1 MPNRRQRG
9 ASTIRDVAMRARVS
23 PMTVSRVIN
32 GNKNVKPETRE
43 SVETAIRELSY
54 SPNPAASS
62 LARADLIRIGLLYGN
77 PSAAYLSEFLV
88 GGLDQCSRSK
98 AEELVSR
105 QLLEGMPR
113 SRIGTTAVSDLV
125 RVNRVQGLAFG
136 VGMGLR
142 FNGGYEVKGS
152 LGYGLSD
159 RRVTV
164 GILVGFTRGAT
175 DWTVEGRRTIR
186 DFGDEPVVSGVV
198 NSLLAQEAAI
208 DLGSYLLGEEVGVGL
223 HQRLDPRWSLD
234 LSARFERS
242 SSVATVATPSRG
254 VYEPNPPLGSG
265 SYWLGRAVLV
275 LAPRGAVDRGDLK
288 LQFGVEAGSGPTQY
302 LRASFRSDGSIPVPL
317 GHLRVRTLAGVA
329 TPGLP
334 KARSFAIGGRGTLPA
349 ETFRQWGGRRVAAGK
364 VEWRVRVPVPE
375 VGIGPFA
382 STGNRAILAPFVGV
396 GWAGGTIEG
405 VGWRSSDGARPVA
418 GVAFEFLQ
426 NLLRFELATPLRERS
441 DKPRRWGLTL
451 DVSPEWWPIL

>member
-1 MPNRRQRG
+1 MVLRDAPAYSGLSAPTSDSAGWSLPLRAAAEGALPFDRR
-9 ASTIRDVAMRARVS
+9 
-23 PMTVSRVIN
+23 
-32 GNKNVKPETRE
+32 EFE
-43 SVETAIRELSY
+43 ELK
-54 SPNPAASS
+54 
-62 LARADLIRIGLLYGN
+62 
-77 PSAAYLSEFLV
+77 
-88 GGLDQCSRSK
+88 SK

-159 RRVTV
+159 RRVTA

-198 NSLLAQEAAI
+198 NSLLSQEAAI
-208 DLGSYLLGEEVGVGL
+208 DLGSYLLGEEVGIGL

-242 SSVATVATPSRG
+242 SSVSTVATPARG

-265 SYWLGRAVLV
+265 SYWLGRALLV

-302 LRASFRSDGSIPVPL
+302 FRASFRSDGSIPVPL

-426 NLLRFELATPLRERS
+426 NLLRFELATPLRERP
-441 DKPRRWGLTL
+441 DKSRRWGLTL